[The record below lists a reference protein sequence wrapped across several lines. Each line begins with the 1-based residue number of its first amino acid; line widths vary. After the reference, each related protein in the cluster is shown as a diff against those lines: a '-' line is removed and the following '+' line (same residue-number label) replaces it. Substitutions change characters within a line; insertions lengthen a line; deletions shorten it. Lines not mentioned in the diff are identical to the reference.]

1 LAEDAVRCLP
11 FEVSH
16 DIGERIILGEL
27 SHEVNVVWHDDKTV
41 EFEPF
46 SQPEAVKCIE
56 EDTLEDVTP
65 EDVKMIHRFC
75 GDKVEVIRI
84 EVRLPSHYFL
94 YKCAGF
100 GNPLQPFAVL
110 DCQVQVFGIW
120 QSLRAI
126 REFLP
131 PDQWLHILPLRVR

>member
-1 LAEDAVRCLP
+1 
-11 FEVSH
+11 
-16 DIGERIILGEL
+16 
-27 SHEVNVVWHDDKTV
+27 VNVVWHDDKTV

-120 QSLRAI
+120 QSLAAI
-126 REFLP
+126 RGAGLP
-131 PDQWLHILPLRVR
+131 SPGIRDLAIPAAIRGAGLPSPGIRDLAIPQSN